1 MRDRRALSGRTATS
15 RGPVLSRCS
24 SAAVLLAFAALPTA
38 SPASAAAV
46 QASAAGGPSVAHPAD
61 AARPAQPA
69 APASF
74 LRAEDHRLGAI
85 AYRIAVAGLPFCP
98 ETAPL
103 TGMMLH
109 HIAEY
114 DAEGRRLVLAAWPLT
129 QGPGVLSVIEAS
141 PAARAG
147 LAAGDVIVAVN
158 GAPFRS
164 PEAILAIRDARARR
178 SAIEA
183 SEAMLEEQLA
193 RGPAQLSV
201 LRGGR
206 RLELELESRPACPA
220 RVRLARSRQPNAFA
234 NGRYA
239 IVTTQVMGFTRGDDE
254 LAIIVA
260 HEVAHNILEHRQR
273 LDEQG
278 VPKGLFRRFG
288 RNAGRIRVTE
298 EEADRLGVRLLAA
311 AGYDTAA
318 IIPFWRRFY
327 ARYDSPQLFR
337 THPGLKAREKLIEE
351 ELARIAESDLRA
363 QRP

>member
-1 MRDRRALSGRTATS
+1 MHFRELLNARVNPPRVPALGRLALATALAVCGVS
-15 RGPVLSRCS
+15 I
-24 SAAVLLAFAALPTA
+24 AA
-38 SPASAAAV
+38 
-46 QASAAGGPSVAHPAD
+46 
-61 AARPAQPA
+61 A
-69 APASF
+69 APAAAPSLQAEGSSKPALTAPGGF
-74 LRAEDHRLGAI
+74 LRPEDHRLGVI
-85 AYRIAVAGLPFCP
+85 AYRLALAGLPFCP

-109 HIAEY
+109 HLAEY

-129 QGPGVLSVIEAS
+129 QGPGVLSVIENS
-141 PAARAG
+141 PAARSG

-158 GAPFRS
+158 GTPFRS
-164 PEAILAIRDARARR
+164 PEAILAIPDVKARR
-178 SAIEA
+178 AAIEA
-183 SEAMLEEQLA
+183 SEATLEEQL
-193 RGPAQLSV
+193 RLGPVILSV
-201 LRGGR
+201 MREGR
-206 RLELELESRPACPA
+206 RLELKLDSVAACPA

-254 LAIIVA
+254 LAIVLA
-260 HEVAHNILEHRQR
+260 HELAHNILEHKQK

-278 VPKGLFRRFG
+278 VPKGPLRRFG
-288 RNAGRIRVTE
+288 RNAGRIRATE

-337 THPGLKAREKLIEE
+337 THPGLKAREKLIGE
-351 ELARIAESDLRA
+351 ELARIAASDLSA